1 MPRGRSAHGDGER
14 REEHLHDAVDAG
26 VCVAVDDVAHGVGD
40 EQTGDQ
46 DHHRADDDRVHI
58 VDQPESGGEVG
69 RYGHGKGGGNGAEKG
84 VGLELVHPAGD
95 EADDKPQQT
104 GPQTVAQRAAEHGA
118 EARCGEEIAEVVD
131 GNGVGAAGGARLL
144 QPLRGNGGVGRF
156 GADAARKRVEPL
168 DRVKIVAVEADTLHH
183 HQRLAVVRL
192 KADHDAVGNG
202 EGLADD
208 AVGGEHAAHRLLD
221 AEGLRSGGGQLIADL
236 RGHIRQKIVVHEYHS
251 CRRFVERRAL
261 SYCESIPLSRRE
273 NTA

>member
-14 REEHLHDAVDAG
+14 REEHLHDAIDAG
-26 VCVAVDDVAHGVGD
+26 VCVAVDNVAHGVGD

-46 DHHRADDDRVHI
+46 DHQRADDDRVRI
-58 VDQPESGGEVG
+58 VDQPEGGGEVG
-69 RYGHGKGGGNGAEKG
+69 GHRHGEGGGDGAEKG
-84 VGLELVHPAGD
+84 VGLELIHPARD
-95 EADDKPQQT
+95 KADDKPHQAR
-104 GPQTVAQRAAEHGA
+104 PQAVAQGSAKDGA
-118 EARCGEEIAEVVD
+118 EARRGKKIAEVVD

-168 DRVKIVAVEADTLHH
+168 DRVKIVAVEADALHH

-192 KADHDAVGNG
+192 KADHDAVGDRK
-202 EGLADD
+202 GLAFD
-208 AVGGEHAAHRLLD
+208 AVGREHAAHRLLD